1 MLQRHSLKDVASA
14 RHKVPGFLLHGISS
28 QCAEC
33 WLLSSSL
40 RFQRV
45 PTFPLHTS
53 LSNPR
58 EILVTARSNADTSG
72 SISVQ
77 MAVIVS
83 LHKIT
88 KEAPRVSGDAKL
100 AAEWLAGVLEALAAT
115 RQ

>member
-1 MLQRHSLKDVASA
+1 VA
-14 RHKVPGFLLHGISS
+14 
-28 QCAEC
+28 
-33 WLLSSSL
+33 
-40 RFQRV
+40 
-45 PTFPLHTS
+45 
-53 LSNPR
+53 
-58 EILVTARSNADTSG
+58 ARSNAATSN